1 MKYELMIAGGP
12 ATGIMSVT
20 SPYDGEILAEV
31 ETGGVAHAESA
42 LMTAHQLFRD
52 RDRWPSIPERV
63 AILERAAALMSGRAD
78 ELAKL
83 AASEGGKPLADS
95 VVEVTRAIDGV
106 CLCIETLRADRGT
119 MVPIAA
125 TPATLGRVAF
135 TQKEPIGVVVA
146 VSAFNH
152 PLNLI
157 VHQVAPAVA
166 TGCPVVVKPAEDTP
180 LSCLQ
185 FVALLR
191 EAGLPDA
198 WCQVLIADDL
208 AVAERLV
215 TDDRVGFFTFIGSAR
230 VGWML
235 RSKLAA
241 GTRCALEHGGAAPA
255 ILAADFDFDLA
266 IGAVLKG
273 GFYHAGQVCVSVQR
287 VFAPRD
293 RAREFADALAERA
306 DRLVV
311 GHPVEAST
319 EVGPLIRPQEVERV
333 AEWVEEARAAGA
345 EILCGG
351 KRLPNNCYAPTVLWD
366 PPRDVRVSAME
377 IFGPVVCVYPYDD
390 VGDAIEQA
398 NSLPFAFQAA
408 VFGRDIDAAMEL
420 CRRLDASAVMIN
432 DHTAFRDDVMPFAG
446 LRQSGLGI
454 GGIPYTMHD
463 MQIDKMTVIKSPG
476 FGP

>member
-12 ATGIMSVT
+12 ATGVMTVT
-20 SPYDGEILAEV
+20 SPYDGEILADV
-31 ETGGVAHAESA
+31 ETGGAAHVESA
-42 LMTAHQLFRD
+42 LTTAHALFRD
-52 RDRWPSIPERV
+52 RDTWPSIPERV
-63 AILERAAALMSGRAD
+63 GVLERTAELMSGQA
-78 ELAKL
+78 EALAKL

-95 VVEVTRAIDGV
+95 VVEVTRAIDGMR
-106 CLCIETLRADRGT
+106 LCVETLRADRGT
-119 MVPIAA
+119 VVPIAA
-125 TPATLGRVAF
+125 TTATLGRVAF
-135 TQKEPIGVVVA
+135 TQKEPIGVVAA

-166 TGCPVVVKPAEDTP
+166 TGCPVIVKPAEDTP

-185 FVALLR
+185 FVAILR
-191 EAGLPDA
+191 EAGLPEA

-235 RSKLAA
+235 RSKLAP

-255 ILAADFDFDLA
+255 ILAGDFDFDLA
-266 IGAVLKG
+266 IAAVLKG

-293 RAREFADALAERA
+293 RAREFAEALAEGA
-306 DRLVV
+306 NRLVV
-311 GHPVEAST
+311 GNPIEPST
-319 EVGPLIRPQEVERV
+319 EVGPLIRPREVERV
-333 AEWVEEARAAGA
+333 AEWVEEACASGAGM
-345 EILCGG
+345 LCGG
-351 KRLPNNCYAPTVLWD
+351 ERLPNNCYAPTVLWD
-366 PPRDVRVSAME
+366 PPRDARVSTME

-390 VGDAIEQA
+390 VGDAIQRA

-420 CRRLDASAVMIN
+420 CRRLDASAVMVN

-446 LRQSGLGI
+446 LRHSGLGI

-476 FGP
+476 LVP